1 MFEISYI
8 VDGVVSRKSVNC
20 EKVNII
26 DDMVYC
32 GDDFIIAKEYFI
44 YASRIKTT
52 IDARGIK
59 ISPGILV
66 NSGGLSGEELAQEI
80 SKGLQRKEL

>member
-20 EKVNII
+20 EKINII
-26 DDMVYC
+26 DGMIYC

-44 YASRIKTT
+44 CANRIKAT

-59 ISPGILV
+59 ISPATLV
-66 NSGGLSGEELAQEI
+66 NQWGISGEELAQEM
-80 SKGLQRKEL
+80 SNGLQRKEE